1 MSRVEEAQKKL
12 NAALDQLESS
22 LSRIPTA
29 PSQTDST
36 AMPEDLKR
44 HILDEITRIDAQIES
59 AIACLQTAAPGEANA
74 QEAGE

>member
-1 MSRVEEAQKKL
+1 MSRVEEAQKNL

-29 PSQTDST
+29 PPQADST
-36 AMPEDLKR
+36 AMPDDLKS
-44 HILDEITRIDAQIES
+44 HILDEISRIDAQIES
-59 AIACLQTAAPGEANA
+59 AIACLQSAAPAEADA